1 MQTNFVSLIIQTTHG
16 SMTTISITLA
26 SNVVL
31 IVQPRIIAF
40 RLITVRAGR
49 ENQTGLCSILLFLFH
64 FLINFQNFHR
74 FVFIMTVKFHK
85 NKNRFISEKK
95 ITWKTKSRD
104 DYLIHQAIFQAQYN
118 FYKIATTIF
127 SLVFICDALR
137 ALSKIT

>member
-1 MQTNFVSLIIQTTHG
+1 MKFFFLFFMHYNNTKINADQFCFFEHAILIVQTTHG

-64 FLINFQNFHR
+64 SLINFQNFHP
-74 FVFIMTVKFHK
+74 FVFIMTIRLH
-85 NKNRFISEKK
+85 KNRFISEKK
-95 ITWKTKSRD
+95 ITWKRKSRD
-104 DYLIHQAIFQAQYN
+104 D
-118 FYKIATTIF
+118 
-127 SLVFICDALR
+127 
-137 ALSKIT
+137 